1 MASIAKMSYD
11 EESISLA
18 ILLATKSMGYLK
30 LRPLQKQVVK
40 DFVGGRD
47 VFVSF
52 PTSGGKSLCYAILP
66 LVVLAFFSA
75 RKIDT
80 RLFGRPFYWRTSSS

>member
-18 ILLATKSMGYLK
+18 ILLATKSMGYLE
-30 LRPLQKQVVK
+30 LRPLQEQLVK
-40 DFVGGRD
+40 HFVRGRD
-47 VFVSF
+47 IFVSF
-52 PTSGGKSLCYAILP
+52 PTGGGKSLCYPILP
-66 LVVLAFFSA
+66 LVVPAFFSA

-80 RLFGRPFYWRTSSS
+80 RLFGRPF